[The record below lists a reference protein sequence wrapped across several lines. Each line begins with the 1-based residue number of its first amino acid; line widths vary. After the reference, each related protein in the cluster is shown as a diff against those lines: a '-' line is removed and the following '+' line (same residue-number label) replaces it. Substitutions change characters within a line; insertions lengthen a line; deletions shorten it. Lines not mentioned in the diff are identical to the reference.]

1 MKTKNHKILD
11 HPVLG
16 YFLLMI
22 FVLIMASI
30 FSKIIDSMILG
41 NIIPGYAVK
50 TEAFGREMSEAS
62 GVGMAVGSIAAI
74 GIGDYVTIAAG
85 VVGLVIGLYLIR
97 PAKRAEIVRLWQDK
111 WKA

>member
-1 MKTKNHKILD
+1 
-11 HPVLG
+11 
-16 YFLLMI
+16 
-22 FVLIMASI
+22 
-30 FSKIIDSMILG
+30 
-41 NIIPGYAVK
+41 
-50 TEAFGREMSEAS
+50 
-62 GVGMAVGSIAAI
+62 MAVGSIAAI